1 MPSSSQ
7 TEFGTKAIGSNIF
20 SRNFDSYGVAKHTI
34 NTGASEKAVAYGPK
48 ERVSNF
54 PAFSSPFSAAFAAS
68 LCNASHVICSIS
80 LIFSRFMI
88 TKNSHVCE
96 FVSLGA

>member
-7 TEFGTKAIGSNIF
+7 TESGTKAIGSNIF

-54 PAFSSPFSAAFAAS
+54 LLS
-68 LCNASHVICSIS
+68 LLHFLPLLSQVYVMHPMS
-80 LIFSRFMI
+80 
-88 TKNSHVCE
+88 
-96 FVSLGA
+96 FVQFL